1 MRNSLLG
8 QMRVMNTNSYPC
20 VLDKSPGPYLLPVL
34 VVGLDGEYLQHTDVL
49 LDILIFLLVVISS
62 DALILTQ
69 GGYILLHNYT

>member
-34 VVGLDGEYLQHTDVL
+34 VAGLDGEYLQHTDVL
-49 LDILIFLLVVISS
+49 P
-62 DALILTQ
+62 AGLTHIRHASPFQ
-69 GGYILLHNYT
+69 NVPPDERKGDS